1 MRKTLR
7 CMALCAAMA
16 SGSALAQQ
24 AAQPLPALGANLAQ
38 TSVSGI
44 SSGGFMAAQVAT
56 AYSGRIMGVGVIAG
70 GPYYCAGSYPET
82 SLLQT
87 AVTSCMS
94 PLSPAVA
101 ADGKSSFRN
110 ATAFAQ
116 QGLIDPVAQLARQ
129 RVYLFSGA
137 KDNTVKSVVVDAVQQ
152 FYVLAGASAGQLRY
166 HKSPDAGHGFLTAN
180 PDNAP
185 CGATSAPY
193 INNCGFNQSHELL
206 RHIYPDKREPASQGA
221 LSGELVQFDQREFIQ
236 GTRSSMDD
244 TGYAYIPQACRA
256 GSCAVHIA
264 FHGCRQGASVVG
276 PAFYGRTG
284 YNEFADRNALVILY
298 PQVHPS
304 SGVPANPL
312 GCWDFWGYSGE
323 DPRQPGFHTRAAPQ
337 MAAVMAMVAR
347 LGQPAARKP

>member
-7 CMALCAAMA
+7 FLALCAAMV
-16 SGSALAQQ
+16 SGAALARQP
-24 AAQPLPALGANLAQ
+24 AQPLPALGANLAQ
-38 TSVSGI
+38 TSVSGL
-44 SSGGFMAAQVAT
+44 SSGGFMAAQVAV
-56 AYSGRIMGVGVIAG
+56 AFSSRIMGVGVIAG
-70 GPYYCAGSYPET
+70 GPYYCAGSYPEV

-94 PLSPAVA
+94 PVSAAVA
-101 ADGKSSFRN
+101 ADGKASFRN
-110 ATAFAQ
+110 ATAFAE

-137 KDNTVKSVVVDAVQQ
+137 KDNTVKTVVVDAVQQ
-152 FYVLAGASAGQLRY
+152 FYALAGMPAGQLRY
-166 HKSPDAGHGFLTAN
+166 QKNPDAGHGFLTAN

-185 CGATSAPY
+185 CDATSAPF

-206 RHIYPDKREPASQGA
+206 RHIYPDKREPANQGA
-221 LSGELVQFDQREFIQ
+221 LSGKMIEFDQREFIQ
-236 GTRSSMDD
+236 GARSSMDP
-244 TGYAYIPQACRA
+244 TGYAYVPQACRA
-256 GSCAVHIA
+256 GSCAVHVV

-284 YNEFADRNALVILY
+284 YNEFADRNTLIVLY

-323 DPRQPGFHTRAAPQ
+323 DPQQPGFHTRTAPQ

-347 LGQPAARKP
+347 LGQPAARQP